1 MNLSRSKEFT
11 GDTLSHL
18 YFHKFNPRSKDSVKH
33 DDIIRIYSG
42 GDKTSVK
49 TLTAYISHNKAKDPI
64 NLGAK

>member
-1 MNLSRSKEFT
+1 MSVTWPAKSCVSLI
-11 GDTLSHL
+11 
-18 YFHKFNPRSKDSVKH
+18 KDNIGISELTYIQLILPFK
-33 DDIIRIYSG
+33 ISYSG